1 MNETPR
7 IRLYVEAPLAAGAT
21 VPADA
26 GQVHYLKNVMRR
38 GAGDN
43 VLLFNGLDGEWRAE
57 IAELGRRNGQYKV
70 AEQTREQSDDGA
82 GPWLLF
88 APVKRKETDLII
100 EKATELGASV
110 IWPVITRHTNSE
122 RVRIDRLQT
131 IAREA
136 AEQCGRLGL
145 PELKQPAPLMDA
157 LADWPT
163 DSPGN
168 SPGNSPGGR
177 RLLVMDETGGG
188 RPLVE
193 LAAQIAQEKGGDAAI
208 LIGPEG
214 GFAEVELDALAN
226 LPFVIRAGLGGADTP
241 RRNGC
246 HRRPCLLAGDCR

>member
-1 MNETPR
+1 VR
-7 IRLYVEAPLAAGAT
+7 
-21 VPADA
+21 
-26 GQVHYLKNVMRR
+26 
-38 GAGDN
+38 
-43 VLLFNGLDGEWRAE
+43 
-57 IAELGRRNGQYKV
+57 
-70 AEQTREQSDDGA
+70 
-82 GPWLLF
+82 
-88 APVKRKETDLII
+88 RKETDLII

-157 LADWPT
+157 LADWP
-163 DSPGN
+163 
-168 SPGNSPGGR
+168 GNSPGGR

-188 RPLVE
+188 RPFVE
-193 LAAQIAQEKGGDAAI
+193 LAAEMAQEKGGDAAI

-226 LPFVIRAGLGGADTP
+226 LPFVIRAGLGGRTLRAETAVIAALA
-241 RRNGC
+241 C
-246 HRRPCLLAGDCR
+246 WQAIAGDWRQ